1 MLPLTGTSDPHH
13 MAQDL
18 ASRMLSLSADE
29 VQAIEALC
37 G

>member
-1 MLPLTGTSDPHH
+1 

-29 VQAIEALC
+29 VQAIEALA

>member
-1 MLPLTGTSDPHH
+1 

-29 VQAIEALC
+29 VQAIEAL
-37 G
+37 GG